1 MFLRSLFSCLIVIL
15 FTTNCCFSQFT
26 VNAGTD
32 QNLCPGQSASLGGVP
47 TATGGKAPYTYNWAP
62 SASLNSATVANPTAS
77 LSYSMSYTLTVTDD
91 TGAVKT
97 DIVNVYM
104 SWLIGVSAGN
114 GATLCEYQ
122 TVEIGSQA
130 NNISGITYSWSPG
143 STLNDSTAFAPIASP
158 GISSTTYTM
167 TATTAGCPPKVQTV
181 TINVIRTPLINAGP
195 DTTIKEGEIAIL
207 NASGGFRYAWGNT
220 PDIKYEYS
228 QSCDVEPKVTTTY
241 YLYGTDET
249 GQCPGY
255 DQVTVFVEPSK
266 DIVIYNT
273 FTPNGDG
280 NNDTWYIGNIQK
292 YPDNSLE
299 VFNRYGKLVYK
310 TNSYLNSWDG
320 RVGGE
325 QLPSGTYFYD
335 LDLGNG
341 DGKFHGTITIIK

>member
-1 MFLRSLFSCLIVIL
+1 MTLNKYLILLIAVIAN
-15 FTTNCCFSQFT
+15 FDCFSQLSA
-26 VNAGTD
+26 NAGPD
-32 QNLCPGQSASLGGVP
+32 KFICPSTSVVIGGSP
-47 TATGGKAPYTYNWAP
+47 TASGGLAPYTYTWTP
-62 SASLNSATVANPTAS
+62 STGLNATNVSNPTSSPAS
-77 LSYSMSYTLTVTDD
+77 NMTYTVTVRDD
-91 TGAVKT
+91 TGLVRS
-97 DIVNVYM
+97 DIVTVFVNDIILVT
-104 SWLIGVSAGN
+104 AGED
-114 GATLCEYQ
+114 ATLCEYQ
-122 TVEIGSQA
+122 SVGIGSSG
-130 NNISGITYSWSPG
+130 NNYSGITYSWSPG
-143 STLNDSTAFAPIASP
+143 STLNDSTSGAPTASP
-158 GISSTTYTM
+158 GTTSITYTL
-167 TATTAGCPPKVQTV
+167 TISTLACSSRVDHVTV
-181 TINVIRTPLINAGP
+181 NVIPTPDIYAGP

-228 QSCDVEPKVTTTY
+228 QSCDVEPVRTTTY

-255 DQVTVFVEPSK
+255 DEVTVFVEPSK

-280 NNDTWYIGNIQK
+280 NNDHWYIGNIQK

-310 TNSYLNSWDG
+310 TNAYLNTWDG

-325 QLPSGTYFYD
+325 ELPSGTYFYD

-341 DGKFHGTITIIK
+341 DGKFHGTVTIIK